1 MLKQYFTLNISL
13 KVFTSALSLQGTAR
27 EITNVQH
34 SLQKLHGKPFTENVH
49 LEDQEYGMT
58 L

>member
-1 MLKQYFTLNISL
+1 MLKQNFTLNISL
-13 KVFTSALSLQGTAR
+13 KVFTSALSLQGTAQ
-27 EITNVQH
+27 ESINVQR
-34 SLQKLHGKPFTENVH
+34 SLQTLHGKTFTENVH